1 MNAQRVA
8 RPALDVIEHEL
19 FTLDWAE
26 TEVVRCRNSNRAGKA
41 QVEAMSLG
49 SLRARVGRLEDGAL

>member
-19 FTLDWAE
+19 FSTY
-26 TEVVRCRNSNRAGKA
+26 
-41 QVEAMSLG
+41 
-49 SLRARVGRLEDGAL
+49 DGYPCSQWNQMHDGW